1 MSNTVGLFTLIK
13 GEIGMNKII
22 TVLLFSTLLFSNI
35 YAELKEPE
43 DPIEWNAWNI
53 SRRYELFKK
62 GIAKREDLEAALK
75 QANTRRREV
84 KAETS
89 SWTWFQEYHPAVPY
103 VACIAVGAAATLLI
117 QKIF

>member
-1 MSNTVGLFTLIK
+1 
-13 GEIGMNKII
+13 MNKII